1 MLKPVLMEM
10 LLSTLHLT
18 QVISDAEWGVV
29 REDIHNWRSMEYAG
43 KAIWETQLLTGASL
57 PSEGKGLLRCG
68 SLCIISLMLHPKR
81 AQVSGNLFFE
91 LKEP

>member
-1 MLKPVLMEM
+1 
-10 LLSTLHLT
+10 
-18 QVISDAEWGVV
+18 
-29 REDIHNWRSMEYAG
+29 MEYAG

-68 SLCIISLMLHPKR
+68 SLCIISLMLQPKR